1 MSVMSASI
9 PGSFLP
15 ARKPLDFRGHPGEIP
30 YGGDFLLR
38 NVLFDGGTK
47 SIL

>member
-9 PGSFLP
+9 PGSFLL
-15 ARKPLDFRGHPGEIP
+15 ATKPLDFRGHPGKIP
-30 YGGDFLLR
+30 SGGDFLLR
-38 NVLFDGGTK
+38 NILFDGRNK